1 MWTRHDWILY
11 MYSQVAVAGFE
22 LTTSYYSIRGASPAL
37 TTPPPRPLYICKHN
51 FTNTLE
57 IRDYF
62 ILFVP
67 KSTICFRLFIF
78 YLFWYVFIGITKTV
92 TPIFTSYTLTEHLI
106 QFAQSRNNLT
116 NVTRW
121 TNVSITLVHRLHRW
135 PNIKAIFRAHWE
147 YHQIKLC
154 VDGVDLWLMCLR
166 RRYWFTSSS
175 HYMVHVATRW
185 PNAGLMLATVADGG
199 QALNQ
204 H

>member
-1 MWTRHDWILY
+1 

-57 IRDYF
+57 IRHYF
-62 ILFVP
+62 ILFRP
-67 KSTICFRLFIF
+67 KSTIFICLFIF
-78 YLFWYVFIGITKTV
+78 YLFWYVFNGMTKTV
-92 TPIFTSYTLTEHLI
+92 NPIFTSFTLTEHLI

-121 TNVSITLVHRLHRW
+121 TNVSITLAHRLPRW
-135 PNIKAIFRAHWE
+135 PNIKAISRAHWE

-154 VDGVDLWLMCLR
+154 VDCVDLWLMCLR
-166 RRYWFTSSS
+166 RRYWFTSSG
-175 HYMVHVATRW
+175 HYTVRVATRW
-185 PNAGLMLATVADGG
+185 PNAGLMLVHCRRRWTT
-199 QALNQ
+199 LNQ
-204 H
+204 Y